1 MSEWVEDRA
10 YELMEE
16 MLDDPKWV
24 EKADEWCG
32 LVEAES
38 VLASLAHIDSS
49 QVWAV
54 LDREVHGAY
63 SVAQDCLQRRK
74 DSLLEFAREQ
84 AEKDWHYKQAE
95 EQELLKRGYAD
106 DY

>member
-10 YELMEE
+10 HELMEE
-16 MLDDPKWV
+16 MLDDHKWV

-38 VLASLAHIDSS
+38 ILASLAHIDSS

-54 LDREVHGAY
+54 LDGEVYGAS

-74 DSLLEFAREQ
+74 ESLLELAREQ

-95 EQELLKRGYAD
+95 EQELLKRGYPD